1 MFRFPDPRGGI
12 TLLARYAADVRRTGP
27 IATIGARS
35 SRAMG
40 AGASVDDVAQG
51 IRSCGEAYGAYADRA
66 VALGVD
72 GGYLAA
78 HSDTLGELEASG
90 DHRRVLEGKLAK
102 AEKRLLRRAE
112 MQRRRAIEDALAIVD
127 EDVQQYGLTW
137 EKIRGAEK
145 ADLVR
150 LAAVVDALPLVPGCD
165 RQPSLEDAPDP
176 RDSEYLLILNEAFEA
191 VDDRLLEDAARLA
204 ADVGLEFKAGPPKK
218 DSRAMEKA
226 RLAYGN
232 DYSRLKDLRRASVVC
247 GTVQSATGFVEKA
260 AGGLRICRAKNRFRL
275 DYDASQS
282 GGFRAGARVPR
293 KVSACILI
301 L

>member
-1 MFRFPDPRGGI
+1 
-12 TLLARYAADVRRTGP
+12 
-27 IATIGARS
+27 
-35 SRAMG
+35 
-40 AGASVDDVAQG
+40 
-51 IRSCGEAYGAYADRA
+51 
-66 VALGVD
+66 
-72 GGYLAA
+72 
-78 HSDTLGELEASG
+78 
-90 DHRRVLEGKLAK
+90 
-102 AEKRLLRRAE
+102 

-282 GGFRAGARVPR
+282 GGFRAGARSSEGVGVHSDP
-293 KVSACILI
+293 L
-301 L
+301 

>member
-1 MFRFPDPRGGI
+1 
-12 TLLARYAADVRRTGP
+12 
-27 IATIGARS
+27 
-35 SRAMG
+35 MG

-165 RQPSLEDAPDP
+165 RQPSLDGTRP
-176 RDSEYLLILNEAFEA
+176 
-191 VDDRLLEDAARLA
+191 
-204 ADVGLEFKAGPPKK
+204 
-218 DSRAMEKA
+218 
-226 RLAYGN
+226 
-232 DYSRLKDLRRASVVC
+232 RASASRRWPGIRGRC
-247 GTVQSATGFVEKA
+247 GA
-260 AGGLRICRAKNRFRL
+260 ASSLVFL
-275 DYDASQS
+275 V
-282 GGFRAGARVPR
+282 RV
-293 KVSACILI
+293 
-301 L
+301 